1 MYFKKQ
7 HIHFFIIFLILL
19 AGCQNRPY
27 HYKEKEKTGESQK
40 EALLRVNKFLVKKDR
55 EMIQKFADR
64 RGWDLKTT
72 ERGLYYQ
79 IYQHGNGPEA
89 THGAEVT
96 ISYTL
101 QLLDGTFITPEGK
114 RTSKILHLGSD
125 DNESGL
131 YEGLLL
137 MHAGDEARFI
147 IPPHLGQG
155 LLGSNKKIPPRAVL
169 IYDVKLESV
178 KAK

>member
-1 MYFKKQ
+1 M
-7 HIHFFIIFLILL
+7 LL

-27 HYKEKEKTGESQK
+27 HYKEQEDTGESQK
-40 EALLRVNKFLVKKDR
+40 EALLKVNKFLVKKDR
-55 EMIQKFADR
+55 EMIKNFADR
-64 RGWDLKTT
+64 RGWEMKTT
-72 ERGLYYQ
+72 DRGLYYQ
-79 IYQHGNGPEA
+79 IYSHGDGPKA

-101 QLLDGTFITPEGK
+101 QLLDGTFVTPEK
-114 RTSKILHLGSD
+114 QRASKTLQLGSD

-131 YEGLLL
+131 YEGILL
-137 MHAGDEARFI
+137 MHAGDQARFI

-155 LLGSNKKIPPRAVL
+155 LLGTDKKIPPRAVL
-169 IYDVKLESV
+169 IYDIKLESV